1 MKEKEQAEPLF
12 TSRVRV
18 RIYDVD
24 ATGTVF
30 FTCHQHWFDGVA
42 VVDFLKE
49 RDIDWMSIVVA
60 GISFN
65 YKHPLFLD
73 DLVDITIDEVEMG
86 NKSFKITCTLYIH
99 ETGKVAA
106 EGNAVYVYIDK
117 DSRSAIPIPQEV
129 RDKLS

>member
-1 MKEKEQAEPLF
+1 MREEEKKKPLHK
-12 TSRVRV
+12 SQVRV

-30 FTCHQHWFDGVA
+30 FTCHQHWFDGIA

-60 GISFN
+60 NISFN
-65 YKHPLFLD
+65 YKHPLYLD
-73 DLVDITIDEVEMG
+73 ELVDITIDNVETG
-86 NKSFKITCTLYIH
+86 NKSFKITCTLYIN

-106 EGNAVYVYIDK
+106 EGSAVYVYIDK
-117 DSRSAIPIPQEV
+117 DKREAVPIPQEV